1 MSNDRTTAHFNL
13 GEAAPIR
20 TTWRTLIVLMAFLA
34 TGFGSWVLLRADVQ
48 DHEKRLGSVESRLS
62 SDHDILLEIRADLKA
77 LTREQRRER
86 DDRLTR

>member
-1 MSNDRTTAHFNL
+1 MSHERTSPPFQL
-13 GEAAPIR
+13 GDAAPVK
-20 TTWRTLIVLMAFLA
+20 TTWRTLIAMGAFLA
-34 TGFGSWVLLRADVQ
+34 AGFGSWVLLRADVQ

-86 DDRLTR
+86 DARQ